1 MIIALFEVSISTRPL
16 HRAVSRSITL
26 ISAKTGV
33 AMNVDQIVTS
43 INPRHLKRLK
53 KSLPDFVEIMFD

>member
-1 MIIALFEVSISTRPL
+1 
-16 HRAVSRSITL
+16 L